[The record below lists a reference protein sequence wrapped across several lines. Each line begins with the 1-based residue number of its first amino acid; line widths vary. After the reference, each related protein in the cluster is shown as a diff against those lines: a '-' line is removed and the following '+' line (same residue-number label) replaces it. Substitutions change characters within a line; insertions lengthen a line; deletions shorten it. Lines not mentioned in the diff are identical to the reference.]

1 MKKILAII
9 CVTLILAGLC
19 GCAEKLEN
27 TQPDGEVI
35 SNDGI
40 AIKKGDWIYFIN
52 GAMPEFV
59 NDALADSPRA
69 KIYRMK
75 ADGSELQSVTNKKAH
90 SMYVYEDK
98 IIYSSPTK
106 TQVNIYCINIDGTGN
121 KKITT
126 VNADDII
133 CFGDKGFALGT
144 ESIVRFY
151 DYEGFEKKEFE
162 TGIVDDL
169 GLSDNYI
176 YYHSK
181 SHAGTRR
188 IEISTGNQEDV
199 CSPSGKILE
208 ADDSTVFLMS
218 TRIPFKV
225 DANTK
230 ETVQISEALYRKTI
244 INMKNRV
251 IICVE
256 SDTESHGVYAQPID
270 NVAGRPVGEGEN
282 TPRVMIHTK
291 SAAALCANDEYV
303 FVVEEETG
311 DIYKMTYQGT
321 EKTLLGTMESVYN
334 SMSIDV
340 VGETLILFDGADAGN
355 AYYVPIDGSGQL
367 TVIKEQ

>member
-1 MKKILAII
+1 MKKFLAII
-9 CVTLILAGLC
+9 CVMLVLSSVC
-19 GCAEKLEN
+19 GCAKKLEN

-35 SNDGI
+35 SNGGI

-52 GAMPEFV
+52 GAMPKHV

-75 ADGSELQSVTNKKAH
+75 ADGSERQPVTDKKAH
-90 SMYVYEDK
+90 NMF
-98 IIYSSPTK
+98 IYGDRIFYATPTK
-106 TQVNIYCINIDGTGN
+106 TQVNIYCINLDGTGN

-126 VNADDII
+126 VNSNDLVHY
-133 CFGDKGFALGT
+133 GEKGFAVST
-144 ESIVRFY
+144 EDIIRYFDY
-151 DYEGFEKKEFE
+151 DNLDKKEFE
-162 TGIVDDL
+162 TGTVDDL
-169 GLSDNYI
+169 AISESYI
-176 YYHSK
+176 YFHSNRFN
-181 SHAGTRR
+181 GTKR

-199 CSPSGKILE
+199 CAPSGMILE
-208 ADDSTVFLMS
+208 AQDSFVYLMS
-218 TRIPFKV
+218 TRIPFRI
-225 DANTK
+225 DTNTK
-230 ETVQISEALYRKTI
+230 EEIQISEALYRKAL

-256 SDTESHGVYAQPID
+256 SNTESQGVFAQPID
-270 NVAGRPVGEGEN
+270 NIAGRPVGEGEN

-303 FVVEEETG
+303 FIVEEDTG

-321 EKTLLGTMESVYN
+321 EKTVLGSMESLYS

-340 VGETLILFDGADAGN
+340 VGDTLIIFDDADAGN